1 MEHLLNVQPYFGSIW
16 QVLIRL
22 IFTTIMGGRYCLL
35 FISRNW
41 GTERLITCP
50 RSTSWTN
57 PESLALETI
66 LLATAPLPALFC
78 MSQHS
83 SARGLVTHWHCD
95 FFLGKPSV
103 CCIQISQP
111 DGEPLERTE
120 HDSTLP
126 CLPRGI
132 LNTIDANK
140 YVLIWFKLGSYHLL
154 YFLISFN
161 LYWL

>member
-1 MEHLLNVQPYFGSIW
+1 MSSLILEAFGKYW
-16 QVLIRL
+16 FVL

-66 LLATAPLPALFC
+66 LLALHHC
-78 MSQHS
+78 QHS
-83 SARGLVTHWHCD
+83 SAWVCWSVFVRGLVTHWHCD
-95 FFLGKPSV
+95 FFLGKPSA

-111 DGEPLERTE
+111 DGEPLKGTE

-132 LNTIDANK
+132 LNIIDANK